1 MQLKKLMIDSKSAWV
16 SFPGLEGFE
25 VEIVNLSKKELQ
37 ALRKRCI
44 TQKFDKRTRQLRED
58 IDEERFVSEFSRA
71 VVKNWKGLTLEN
83 LESLLLID
91 MGDND
96 PSKELEYSIENS
108 ETLINSSNEFDT
120 WLNEVVFD
128 LDLFRT
134 GREERTTKETGT
146 VL

>member
-91 MGDND
+91 MGNND
-96 PSKELEYSIENS
+96 PSKELEYSVENS

-146 VL
+146 DL